1 MADLN
6 KVMLIGRLSR
16 DPQLRYLP
24 SQSAVCDF
32 GFAVGRKF
40 KTANGEQKEETAFV
54 DCTVFGKGAEI
65 FNQYMTKGKQCYLEG
80 RLRLDQWDDK
90 TTGQKRQKLTVVVE
104 DFQFLGSKGDGAGG
118 GGGGG
123 GDEAGASNGGGERT
137 YGRSGGYGGGAGGNA
152 GGAPKRPANAGR
164 PAPQSQSPA
173 DNNDAPFGDEQQ
185 FKDDDIPF

>member
-40 KTANGEQKEETAFV
+40 KTATGEQKEETCFI
-54 DCTVFGKGAEI
+54 DCAVFGKAAEV
-65 FNQYMTKGKQCYLEG
+65 FNQYMAKGRQCYLEG
-80 RLRLDQWDDK
+80 RLKLDQWDDK
-90 TTGQKRQKLTVVVE
+90 TTGQKRSKLTVVVE
-104 DFQFLGSKGDGAGG
+104 DFQFLGSKGEGG
-118 GGGGG
+118 GGGG
-123 GDEAGASNGGGERT
+123 EEGGGQA
-137 YGRSGGYGGGAGGNA
+137 RSGGYGSGPTR
-152 GGAPKRPANAGR
+152 APAANRGPASR
-164 PAPQSQSPA
+164 PAPQQQPDA
-173 DNNDAPFGDEQQ
+173 DPPYGDEQQ

>member
-32 GFAVGRKF
+32 GFAVGRKY
-40 KTANGEQKEETAFV
+40 KLASGESKEETCFV

-65 FNQYMTKGKQCYLEG
+65 FNQYMAKGKQCYLEG

-90 TTGQKRQKLTVVVE
+90 TTGQKRSKLTVVVE
-104 DFQFLGSKGDGAGG
+104 EFQFLGSPRDGQA
-118 GGGGG
+118 G
-123 GDEAGASNGGGERT
+123 GDEGGGQA
-137 YGRSGGYGGGAGGNA
+137 RSGGYGSGPTRAPASRGGTQ
-152 GGAPKRPANAGR
+152 R
-164 PAPQSQSPA
+164 PAPQQQPEA
-173 DNNDAPFGDEQQ
+173 EPPYGDEQQ

>member
-40 KTANGEQKEETAFV
+40 KTATGEQKEETAFV

-65 FNQYMTKGKQCYLEG
+65 FNQYMAKGKQCYLEG

-90 TTGQKRQKLTVVVE
+90 TTGQKRSKLTVVVE
-104 DFQFLGSKGDGAGG
+104 DFQFLGSPGDGQRGQAGG
-118 GGGGG
+118 GGGE
-123 GDEAGASNGGGERT
+123 EAGGGGEGGGGRS
-137 YGRSGGYGGGAGGNA
+137 YGRPGGYGGGGGSA
-152 GGAPKRPANAGR
+152 GGAPPRRPAANSR
-164 PAPQSQSPA
+164 PAPQQQPPE
-173 DNNDAPFGDEQQ
+173 DAPFNDEPQ

>member
-40 KTANGEQKEETAFV
+40 KTATGEQKEETAFV

-65 FNQYMTKGKQCYLEG
+65 FNQYMAKGKQCYLEG

-90 TTGQKRQKLTVVVE
+90 TTGQKRSKLTVVVE
-104 DFQFLGSKGDGAGG
+104 DFQFLGSKSDGQGGGGDEGG
-118 GGGGG
+118 GGGGQ
-123 GDEAGASNGGGERT
+123 A
-137 YGRSGGYGGGAGGNA
+137 RSGGYGS
-152 GGAPKRPANAGR
+152 APSRAPASRAPAGR
-164 PAPQSQSPA
+164 PAPQQQPDSDP
-173 DNNDAPFGDEQQ
+173 PYGDEQQ

>member
-32 GFAVGRKF
+32 GFAVGRKY
-40 KTANGEQKEETAFV
+40 KLASGESKEETCFV

-65 FNQYMTKGKQCYLEG
+65 FNQYMAKGKQCYLEG

-90 TTGQKRQKLTVVVE
+90 TTGQKRSKLTVVVE
-104 DFQFLGSKGDGAGG
+104 DFQFLGSKSDGAGG
-118 GGGGG
+118 GGDEGGG
-123 GDEAGASNGGGERT
+123 QA
-137 YGRSGGYGGGAGGNA
+137 RSGGYGSGPTRAPAAPRGGAS
-152 GGAPKRPANAGR
+152 R
-164 PAPQSQSPA
+164 PAPQQQQP
-173 DNNDAPFGDEQQ
+173 DAEPPYGDEQQ

>member
-40 KTANGEQKEETAFV
+40 KTASGEQKEETCFL
-54 DCTVFGKGAEI
+54 DCTVFGKGAEV
-65 FNQYMTKGKQCYLEG
+65 FNQYMAKGRQCFIEG
-80 RLRLDQWDDK
+80 RLRLDSWDDK
-90 TTGQKRQKLTVVVE
+90 TTGQKRSKVTVVVE
-104 DFQFLGSKGDGAGG
+104 EFQFLDGGKGGGNSAGGDEGGGEGRPSYGRPGGYGG

-123 GDEAGASNGGGERT
+123 G
-137 YGRSGGYGGGAGGNA
+137 GNA
-152 GGAPKRPANAGR
+152 RRPAGNSR
-164 PAPQSQSPA
+164 PAPQQPA
-173 DNNDAPFGDEQQ
+173 NDDAPPYGDEAQ

>member
-6 KVMLIGRLSR
+6 KVMLIGRLTR

-32 GFAVGRKF
+32 GLAVGRKF
-40 KTANGEQKEETAFV
+40 KTANGESKEETAFI

-65 FNQYMTKGKQCYLEG
+65 FNQYMTKGKQVFLEG
-80 RLRLDQWDDK
+80 RLKFDQWDDK
-90 TTGQKRQKLTVVVE
+90 TTGQKRSKLNVVVE

-118 GGGGG
+118 GGGG
-123 GDEAGASNGGGERT
+123 DEGAPASAGGESRG
-137 YGRSGGYGGGAGGNA
+137 YGRPGGYGGGNSGGPPSRRPAAGNA
-152 GGAPKRPANAGR
+152 R
-164 PAPQSQSPA
+164 PAPQQPA
-173 DNNDAPFGDEQQ
+173 GDAEPPYGDEPQ

>member
-40 KTANGEQKEETAFV
+40 KTASGEQKEETCFL
-54 DCTVFGKGAEI
+54 DCTVFGKGAEV
-65 FNQYMTKGKQCYLEG
+65 FNQYMAKGKQCFLEG

-90 TTGQKRQKLTVVVE
+90 TTGQKRSKVTVVVE
-104 DFQFLGSKGDGAGG
+104 DFQFLGSPGDGQRSAGGAGG
-118 GGGGG
+118 GGG
-123 GDEAGASNGGGERT
+123 EEGGEPQQQRT
-137 YGRSGGYGGGAGGNA
+137 YGR
-152 GGAPKRPANAGR
+152 P
-164 PAPQSQSPA
+164 
-173 DNNDAPFGDEQQ
+173 
-185 FKDDDIPF
+185 

>member
-40 KTANGEQKEETAFV
+40 KTANGEQKEETCFI
-54 DCTVFGKGAEI
+54 DCTVFGKGAEV
-65 FNQYMTKGKQCYLEG
+65 FNQYMAKGRQCYLEG

-90 TTGQKRQKLTVVVE
+90 TTGQKRSKLTVVVE
-104 DFQFLGSKGDGAGG
+104 DFQFLGTKGEGG

-123 GDEAGASNGGGERT
+123 GDEGGASG
-137 YGRSGGYGGGAGGNA
+137 GRSGGYGSGPTRA
-152 GGAPKRPANAGR
+152 PANRGGGR
-164 PAPQSQSPA
+164 PAPAQQPDA
-173 DNNDAPFGDEQQ
+173 DPPYSDEQQ

>member
-6 KVMLIGRLSR
+6 KVMLIGRLTR

-32 GFAVGRKF
+32 GLAVGRKW
-40 KTANGEQKEETAFV
+40 KTPTGEQKEETAFI

-65 FNQYMTKGKQCYLEG
+65 FNQYMTKGKQVFLEG
-80 RLRLDQWDDK
+80 RLKFDQWDDK
-90 TTGQKRQKLTVVVE
+90 TTGQKRSKLAVVVE
-104 DFQFLGSKGDGAGG
+104 DFQFLGSKNDNAGGGGGDEGG

-123 GDEAGASNGGGERT
+123 GERT
-137 YGRSGGYGGGAGGNA
+137 YQRSGGYGGGAGGGGGS
-152 GGAPKRPANAGR
+152 GGAPRRPANAGR
-164 PAPQSQSPA
+164 PAPQQPPA
-173 DNNDAPFGDEQQ
+173 GDGGNEPFGDEQQ

>member
-32 GFAVGRKF
+32 GFAVGRKY
-40 KTANGEQKEETAFV
+40 KLASGEAKEETCFV

-65 FNQYMTKGKQCYLEG
+65 FNQYMAKGKQCYLEG

-90 TTGQKRQKLTVVVE
+90 TTGQKRSKLTVVVE
-104 DFQFLGSKGDGAGG
+104 DFQFLGSKGDGQ
-118 GGGGG
+118 GGGG
-123 GDEAGASNGGGERT
+123 GDEGGG
-137 YGRSGGYGGGAGGNA
+137 GGQARSGGYGSGPARGSAPARGNA
-152 GGAPKRPANAGR
+152 R
-164 PAPQSQSPA
+164 PAPQPQH
-173 DNNDAPFGDEQQ
+173 DAEPPYGDEQQ

>member
-40 KTANGEQKEETAFV
+40 KTASGEQKEETCFL
-54 DCTVFGKGAEI
+54 DCTVFGKGAEV
-65 FNQYMTKGKQCYLEG
+65 FNQYMAKGRQCYLEG

-90 TTGQKRQKLTVVVE
+90 TTGQKRSKITVVVE
-104 DFQFLGSKGDGAGG
+104 DFQFLGSKGEGG
-118 GGGGG
+118 GGGEEGG
-123 GDEAGASNGGGERT
+123 GQA
-137 YGRSGGYGGGAGGNA
+137 RSGGYGSGPSRAPARGAAGG
-152 GGAPKRPANAGR
+152 GR
-164 PAPQSQSPA
+164 PAPQQQP
-173 DNNDAPFGDEQQ
+173 DAEPPYGEEHQ

>member
-40 KTANGEQKEETAFV
+40 KTATGESKEETCFL

-65 FNQYMTKGKQCYLEG
+65 FNQYMAKGKQCYLEG

-90 TTGQKRQKLTVVVE
+90 TTGAKRSKITVVVE
-104 DFQFLGSKGDGAGG
+104 DFQFLGSKGDGQGGGGDEGG
-118 GGGGG
+118 GGGGQ
-123 GDEAGASNGGGERT
+123 A
-137 YGRSGGYGGGAGGNA
+137 RSGGYGSGPTR
-152 GGAPKRPANAGR
+152 APASRGPASR
-164 PAPQSQSPA
+164 PAPQQHA
-173 DNNDAPFGDEQQ
+173 DAEPPYGDEQQ

>member
-54 DCTVFGKGAEI
+54 DCTVFGKAAEV
-65 FNQYMTKGKQCYLEG
+65 FNQYMSKGKQCYVEG

-90 TTGQKRQKLTVVVE
+90 TSGQKRSKITVVVE
-104 DFQFLGSKGDGAGG
+104 NFQFLGAPGDGQQ
-118 GGGGG
+118 
-123 GDEAGASNGGGERT
+123 
-137 YGRSGGYGGGAGGNA
+137 GGNA
-152 GGAPKRPANAGR
+152 PRQ
-164 PAPQSQSPA
+164 PAPRGHAYGA
-173 DNNDAPFGDEQQ
+173 DRDAPHVDEGSQVNGFGDDE
-185 FKDDDIPF
+185 IPY

>member
-65 FNQYMTKGKQCYLEG
+65 FNQYMAKGKQCYLEG

-90 TTGQKRQKLTVVVE
+90 TTGQKRSKLTVVVE
-104 DFQFLGSKGDGAGG
+104 DFQFLGSPGDGQRSGGGGDEGGAGG
-118 GGGGG
+118 GGGGEG
-123 GDEAGASNGGGERT
+123 RG
-137 YGRSGGYGGGAGGNA
+137 YGRPGGYGGGGGNS
-152 GGAPKRPANAGR
+152 GGGSRRPAAGR
-164 PAPQSQSPA
+164 PAPQQQPA
-173 DNNDAPFGDEQQ
+173 QDDAPFNDEQQ

>member
-6 KVMLIGRLSR
+6 KVMLIGRLTR

-40 KTANGEQKEETAFV
+40 KTASGESKEESTFL

-65 FNQYMTKGKQCYLEG
+65 FNQYMAKGKQCYLEG

-90 TTGQKRQKLTVVVE
+90 TTGQKRSKLTVVVE
-104 DFQFLGSKGDGAGG
+104 DFQFLGSPGEGQRSSGGDAEGGGYSRGEGG
-118 GGGGG
+118 GGG
-123 GDEAGASNGGGERT
+123 RT
-137 YGRSGGYGGGAGGNA
+137 GGYGSG
-152 GGAPKRPANAGR
+152 PSRRPAAAPGGR
-164 PAPQSQSPA
+164 PPAKEQQPQPE
-173 DNNDAPFGDEQQ
+173 PPYGDEQQ
-185 FKDDDIPF
+185 FGEDDIPF

>member
-40 KTANGEQKEETAFV
+40 KTANGESKEETCFL

-65 FNQYMTKGKQCYLEG
+65 FNQYMAKGKQCYLEG

-90 TTGQKRQKLTVVVE
+90 TTGAKRSKITVVVE
-104 DFQFLGSKGDGAGG
+104 DFQFLGSKSDGQGGGGGDEGGGGQARSGGYGSGPSRAPARGNSGG

-123 GDEAGASNGGGERT
+123 
-137 YGRSGGYGGGAGGNA
+137 
-152 GGAPKRPANAGR
+152 R
-164 PAPQSQSPA
+164 PAPAQQP
-173 DNNDAPFGDEQQ
+173 DAEPPYGDEQQ